1 MAGLSEKRVLP
12 VGTDPSYE
20 VNLGLALA
28 DLPAAISGLVAPP
41 RQVRLVSDERVF
53 ALYGG
58 DLVAGLRAAGYQVA
72 TDLVPPGEK
81 SKTIPVWTDLMN
93 RWAAEKVH
101 RDDLVLALGGGV
113 IGDLAGFAAASYV
126 RGIRMVQ
133 VPTTLLA
140 ALDASVGGKTALN
153 LPAGKNLVGAFKQ
166 PLAVFCPTETLASL
180 SQTDWQNGLAEL
192 VKTAVL
198 TDPALFDRLEAG
210 PLTGTSPD
218 LTAVLARAV
227 GHKIRYVEA
236 DPCERGIR
244 AHLNLGHTLAHAI
257 EQASG
262 HAIAHGHAVAIGL
275 AFISRVAVNLGRL
288 SPEDGDRII
297 RVLTAHGLPVTT
309 GYDRATLLEAIQRD
323 KKATAGGVRWILP
336 VAIGSCIDYPVSY
349 TDLPGFL
356 EKGGLS

>member
-1 MAGLSEKRVLP
+1 MAGGREGQVLQVHTEP
-12 VGTDPSYE
+12 AYA
-20 VNLGLALA
+20 VNLGLSLA
-28 DLPAAISGLVAPP
+28 DIPDALVDVLAPP
-41 RQVRLVSDERVF
+41 RQVRLVSDERVY
-53 ALYGG
+53 ALYGP
-58 DLVAGLRAAGYQVA
+58 DLTAGLEEKGYRLAV
-72 TDLVPPGEK
+72 DLVPPGES
-81 SKTIPVWTDLMN
+81 SKTIPVWADLMN
-93 RWAAEKVH
+93 RWAAENVH

-113 IGDLAGFAAASYV
+113 IGDLAGFAAAAYV
-126 RGIRMVQ
+126 RGIAMVQ

-166 PLAVFCPTETLASL
+166 PLAVFCPTETLTSL
-180 SQTDWQNGLAEL
+180 SPTDWENGLAEL

-218 LTAVLARAV
+218 LTAIMARAV

-257 EQASG
+257 EQASD

-309 GYDRATLLEAIQRD
+309 GYDRATLLAAIQRD
-323 KKATAGGVRWILP
+323 KKATAAGVRWILP

-349 TDLPGFL
+349 ADLPGFL